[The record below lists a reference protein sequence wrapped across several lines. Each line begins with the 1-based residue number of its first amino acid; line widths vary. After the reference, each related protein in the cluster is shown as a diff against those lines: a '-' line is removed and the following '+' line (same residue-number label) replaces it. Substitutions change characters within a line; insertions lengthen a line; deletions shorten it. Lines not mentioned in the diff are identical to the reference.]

1 MMIAPEMQDGQ
12 SQSLSG
18 SQFSGFLFFAL
29 FVVVLLSV
37 IILLNLTIS
46 VVNEVWDTISGS
58 VELIITSNQANLII
72 EHMDYYSDKGLE
84 QLQKQTSF
92 LHVLELVK
100 PTLPSPEH
108 IRLLESIGEKQSRLE
123 ELLGSSPKPHSGG
136 SSRGGPAQGTRKP
149 LEERE
154 KTLARSQQEL
164 AEQLNE
170 VKKLVASQ
178 TQFAK
183 ELKEKETKLAVSQR
197 ELDASLESFQRKLDS
212 FASPHQAH
220 QTTPPPPPHSS
231 RSAMLPEHEQS
242 DEASELGRPP
252 FAGAVKQVIAAV
264 KQDTA
269 GLQPQA
275 TGI

>member
-18 SQFSGFLFFAL
+18 SQFSGILFFAL

-100 PTLPSPEH
+100 PPLPSPED

-123 ELLGSSPKPHSGG
+123 ELLGSNSKPHSGG
-136 SSRGGPAQGTRKP
+136 SSRGGKP

-220 QTTPPPPPHSS
+220 QTTPPPPPHSLP
-231 RSAMLPEHEQS
+231 AMLPEHEQS
-242 DEASELGRPP
+242 DEASELGRPS